1 MRDSEGFENAA
12 ALLPQDMR
20 AQLMELPEPLRTG
33 AEELRLRSGRRLSL
47 LLAEG
52 ESPVGARPV
61 QPRDLDTVLENA
73 TRASAHT
80 ALESVASGFVTVRG
94 GCRVG
99 LCGETV
105 VREGGVRSIRR
116 LSSLGIRIPRQ
127 HRGCA
132 AEIYARLLEAGLPD
146 TLIISPPGAGKTTL
160 LRELV
165 RLVSEGGRRVS
176 LIDER
181 GEAAG
186 VWEGLPLFDV
196 GPCTDVMT
204 GAPKPE
210 AAAMLIRAMTPQ
222 VLAMDE
228 ITTPADA
235 EAARA
240 ATGCGVR
247 LLATAHA
254 GSVRELASRGV
265 YRPLL
270 AESVFSMAV
279 VIERRGGERRY
290 RLEVLGG

>member
-61 QPRDLDTVLENA
+61 QPCDLDTVLENA

-132 AEIYARLLEAGLPD
+132 AEVYARLLEAGLPD

-165 RLVSEGGRRVS
+165 RLVSEG
-176 LIDER
+176 
-181 GEAAG
+181 
-186 VWEGLPLFDV
+186 
-196 GPCTDVMT
+196 
-204 GAPKPE
+204 
-210 AAAMLIRAMTPQ
+210 
-222 VLAMDE
+222 
-228 ITTPADA
+228 
-235 EAARA
+235 
-240 ATGCGVR
+240 
-247 LLATAHA
+247 
-254 GSVRELASRGV
+254 
-265 YRPLL
+265 
-270 AESVFSMAV
+270 VFSMAV

>member
-1 MRDSEGFENAA
+1 MRDNEGFDNAA
-12 ALLPQDMR
+12 GLLPQDMR
-20 AQLMELPEPLRTG
+20 QTLSALPGSARAC
-33 AEELRLRSGRRLSL
+33 AEELRLRSGRRPSL

-52 ESPVGARPV
+52 ESPFGDRAV

-80 ALESVASGFVTVRG
+80 ALECVAAGFVTVRG

-116 LSSLGIRIPRQ
+116 LSSLSIRIPRQ

-132 AEIYARLLEAGLPD
+132 GEIYARMLELGLPD

-165 RLVSEGGRRVS
+165 RRASEGGRRVS

-181 GEAAG
+181 AEIAG
-186 VWEGLPLFDV
+186 VWDGSPLFDI

-210 AAAMLIRAMTPQ
+210 AAAMLIRAMSPQ
-222 VLAMDE
+222 ILAMDE
-228 ITTPADA
+228 ITTPADV
-235 EAARA
+235 EAARL
-240 ATGCGVR
+240 ATGCGVK

-254 GSVRELASRGV
+254 GSARELAARPV
-265 YRPLL
+265 YRKLL
-270 AESVFSMAV
+270 EDGVFSAAV
-279 VIERRGGERRY
+279 VIERRGGSRHY
-290 RLEVLGG
+290 RLEELCK

>member
-1 MRDSEGFENAA
+1 MRDSEGFENAV
-12 ALLPQDMR
+12 ALLPLDMR
-20 AQLMELPEPLRTG
+20 SDVLALPEGLRAG
-33 AEELRLRSGRRLSL
+33 AEELRLRAGRRLSL
-47 LLAEG
+47 AMPEG
-52 ESPVGARPV
+52 ESPVGKRTV
-61 QPRDLDTVLENA
+61 TPRDLDTVLENA

-132 AEIYARLLEAGLPD
+132 AEVYARLLELGLPD
-146 TLIISPPGAGKTTL
+146 TLIVSPPGAGKTTL

-186 VWEGLPLFDV
+186 VWEGQPLFDAQ
-196 GPCTDVMT
+196 GRGRGDAHPRHDAP
-204 GAPKPE
+204 GAGHGRDNHP
-210 AAAMLIRAMTPQ
+210 
-222 VLAMDE
+222 
-228 ITTPADA
+228 
-235 EAARA
+235 
-240 ATGCGVR
+240 GG
-247 LLATAHA
+247 
-254 GSVRELASRGV
+254 
-265 YRPLL
+265 
-270 AESVFSMAV
+270 
-279 VIERRGGERRY
+279 RGGRATRGGLRR
-290 RLEVLGG
+290 

>member
-1 MRDSEGFENAA
+1 MRDNKGFDNAA
-12 ALLPQDMR
+12 GLLPQDMR
-20 AQLMELPEPLRTG
+20 QTLSALPGSARAC
-33 AEELRLRSGRRLSL
+33 AEELRLRSGRRPSL

-52 ESPVGARPV
+52 ESPFGDRAV

-80 ALESVASGFVTVRG
+80 ALECVAAGFVTVRG

-116 LSSLGIRIPRQ
+116 LSSLSIRIPRQ

-132 AEIYARLLEAGLPD
+132 GEIYARMLELGLPD

-165 RLVSEGGRRVS
+165 RLASEGGRRVS

-181 GEAAG
+181 AEIAG
-186 VWEGLPLFDV
+186 VWDGSPLFDI

-210 AAAMLIRAMTPQ
+210 AAAMLIRAMSPQ
-222 VLAMDE
+222 ILAMDE
-228 ITTPADA
+228 ITTPADV
-235 EAARA
+235 EAARL
-240 ATGCGVR
+240 ATGCGVK

-254 GSVRELASRGV
+254 GSARELAARPV
-265 YRPLL
+265 YRKLL
-270 AESVFSMAV
+270 EDGVFSAAV
-279 VIERRGGERRY
+279 VIERRGGSRHY
-290 RLEVLGG
+290 RLEELCK

>member
-1 MRDSEGFENAA
+1 MRDNEGFNNAA
-12 ALLPQDMR
+12 ALLPLDIRQAALALAGAAR
-20 AQLMELPEPLRTG
+20 AS
-33 AEELRLRSGRRLSL
+33 AEEIRLRSGRRPSL

-52 ESPVGARPV
+52 ESPFGDRAV
-61 QPRDLDTVLENA
+61 QPHDLDTVLENA

-80 ALESVASGFVTVRG
+80 ALECVAAGFVTVRG

-116 LSSLGIRIPRQ
+116 LSSLSIRIPRQ

-132 AEIYARLLEAGLPD
+132 GEVYARLLELGLPD
-146 TLIISPPGAGKTTL
+146 TLIVSPPGAGKTTL

-165 RLVSEGGRRVS
+165 RLASEGGRRVS

-181 GEAAG
+181 AEIAG
-186 VWEGLPLFDV
+186 VWDGAPLFDV

-222 VLAMDE
+222 LLAMDE
-228 ITTPADA
+228 ITTPADV
-235 EAARA
+235 EAARS
-240 ATGCGVR
+240 ATGCGVK

-254 GSVRELASRGV
+254 GSARELAARPV
-265 YRPLL
+265 YRHLL
-270 AESVFSMAV
+270 EDSIFRAAI
-279 VIERRGGERRY
+279 VIDRRGGQRRY
-290 RLEVLGG
+290 RLEELGG

>member
-61 QPRDLDTVLENA
+61 QPRDLDTELENA

-132 AEIYARLLEAGLPD
+132 AEVYARLLEAGLPD

-165 RLVSEGGRRVS
+165 RLVS
-176 LIDER
+176 
-181 GEAAG
+181 
-186 VWEGLPLFDV
+186 
-196 GPCTDVMT
+196 DVMT

-270 AESVFSMAV
+270 AEGVFSMAV

>member
-1 MRDSEGFENAA
+1 MRDNEGFDNAA
-12 ALLPQDMR
+12 GLLPQDMR
-20 AQLMELPEPLRTG
+20 QTLSALPGSARAC
-33 AEELRLRSGRRLSL
+33 AEELRLRSGRRPSL

-52 ESPVGARPV
+52 ESPFGDRAV

-80 ALESVASGFVTVRG
+80 ALECVAAGFVTVRG

-116 LSSLGIRIPRQ
+116 LSSLSIRIPRQ

-132 AEIYARLLEAGLPD
+132 GEIYARMLELGLPD

-165 RLVSEGGRRVS
+165 RLASEGGRRVS

-181 GEAAG
+181 AEIAG
-186 VWEGLPLFDV
+186 VWDGSPLFDI

-210 AAAMLIRAMTPQ
+210 AAAMLIRAMSPQ
-222 VLAMDE
+222 ILAMDE
-228 ITTPADA
+228 ITTPADV
-235 EAARA
+235 EAARL
-240 ATGCGVR
+240 ATGCGVK

-254 GSVRELASRGV
+254 GSARELAAWPV
-265 YRPLL
+265 YRKLL
-270 AESVFSMAV
+270 EDGVFSAAV
-279 VIERRGGERRY
+279 VIERRGGSRHY
-290 RLEVLGG
+290 RLEELCK

>member
-1 MRDSEGFENAA
+1 MRDNEGFDNAA
-12 ALLPQDMR
+12 GLLPQDMR
-20 AQLMELPEPLRTG
+20 QTLSALPGSARAC
-33 AEELRLRSGRRLSL
+33 AEELRLRSGRRPSL

-52 ESPVGARPV
+52 ESPFGDRAV

-80 ALESVASGFVTVRG
+80 ALECVAAGFVTVRG

-116 LSSLGIRIPRQ
+116 LSSLSIRIPRQ

-132 AEIYARLLEAGLPD
+132 GEIYARMLELGLPD

-165 RLVSEGGRRVS
+165 RLASEGGRRVS

-181 GEAAG
+181 AEIAG
-186 VWEGLPLFDV
+186 VWDGSPLFDI

-210 AAAMLIRAMTPQ
+210 AAAMLIRAMSPQ
-222 VLAMDE
+222 ILAMDE
-228 ITTPADA
+228 ITTPADV
-235 EAARA
+235 EAARL
-240 ATGCGVR
+240 ATGCGVK

-254 GSVRELASRGV
+254 GSARELAARPV
-265 YRPLL
+265 YRKLL
-270 AESVFSMAV
+270 EDGVFSAAV
-279 VIERRGGERRY
+279 VIERLGGSRHY
-290 RLEVLGG
+290 RLEELCK

>member
-1 MRDSEGFENAA
+1 MRDNEGFDNAA
-12 ALLPQDMR
+12 GLLPQDMR
-20 AQLMELPEPLRTG
+20 QTLSALPGSAR
-33 AEELRLRSGRRLSL
+33 ACVEELRLRSGRRPSL

-52 ESPVGARPV
+52 ESPFGDRAV

-80 ALESVASGFVTVRG
+80 ALECVAAGFVTVRG

-116 LSSLGIRIPRQ
+116 LSSLSIRIPRQ

-132 AEIYARLLEAGLPD
+132 GEIYARMLELGLPD

-165 RLVSEGGRRVS
+165 RLASEGGRRVS

-181 GEAAG
+181 AEIAG
-186 VWEGLPLFDV
+186 VWDGSPLFDI

-210 AAAMLIRAMTPQ
+210 AAAMLIRAMSPQ
-222 VLAMDE
+222 ILAMDE
-228 ITTPADA
+228 ITTPADV
-235 EAARA
+235 EAARL
-240 ATGCGVR
+240 ATGCGVK

-254 GSVRELASRGV
+254 GSARELAARPV
-265 YRPLL
+265 YRKLL
-270 AESVFSMAV
+270 EDGVFSAAV
-279 VIERRGGERRY
+279 VIERRGGSRHY
-290 RLEVLGG
+290 RLEELCK

>member
-1 MRDSEGFENAA
+1 MRDNEGFDNAA
-12 ALLPQDMR
+12 GLLPQDMR
-20 AQLMELPEPLRTG
+20 QTLSALPGSVRAC
-33 AEELRLRSGRRLSL
+33 AEELRLRSGRRPSL

-52 ESPVGARPV
+52 ESPFGDRAV

-80 ALESVASGFVTVRG
+80 ALECVAAGFVTVRG

-116 LSSLGIRIPRQ
+116 LSSLSIRIPRQ

-132 AEIYARLLEAGLPD
+132 GEIYARMLELGLPD

-165 RLVSEGGRRVS
+165 RLASEGGRRVS

-181 GEAAG
+181 AEIAG
-186 VWEGLPLFDV
+186 VWDGSPLFDI

-210 AAAMLIRAMTPQ
+210 AAAMLIRAMSPQ
-222 VLAMDE
+222 ILAMDE
-228 ITTPADA
+228 ITTPADV
-235 EAARA
+235 EAARL
-240 ATGCGVR
+240 ATGCGVK

-254 GSVRELASRGV
+254 GSARELAARPV
-265 YRPLL
+265 YRKLL
-270 AESVFSMAV
+270 EDGVFSAAV
-279 VIERRGGERRY
+279 VIERLGGSRHY
-290 RLEVLGG
+290 RLEELCK

>member
-1 MRDSEGFENAA
+1 MRDNEGFDNAA
-12 ALLPQDMR
+12 GLLPQDMR
-20 AQLMELPEPLRTG
+20 QTLSALPGSARAC
-33 AEELRLRSGRRLSL
+33 AEELRLRSGRRPSL

-52 ESPVGARPV
+52 ESPFGDRAA

-80 ALESVASGFVTVRG
+80 ALECVAAGFVTVRG

-116 LSSLGIRIPRQ
+116 LSSLSIRIPRQ

-132 AEIYARLLEAGLPD
+132 GEIYARMLELGLPD

-165 RLVSEGGRRVS
+165 RLASEGGRRVS

-181 GEAAG
+181 AEIAG
-186 VWEGLPLFDV
+186 VWDGSPLFDI

-210 AAAMLIRAMTPQ
+210 AAAMLIRAMSPQ
-222 VLAMDE
+222 ILAMDE
-228 ITTPADA
+228 ITTPADV
-235 EAARA
+235 EAARL
-240 ATGCGVR
+240 ATGCGVK

-254 GSVRELASRGV
+254 GSARELAARPV
-265 YRPLL
+265 YRKLL
-270 AESVFSMAV
+270 EDGVFSAAV
-279 VIERRGGERRY
+279 VIERRGGSRHY
-290 RLEVLGG
+290 RLEELCK

>member
-1 MRDSEGFENAA
+1 MRDNEGFDNAA
-12 ALLPQDMR
+12 GLLPQDIR
-20 AQLMELPEPLRTG
+20 QTAAALSEGAKRT
-33 AEELRLRSGRRLSL
+33 AEELRLRSGRRPSL

-52 ESPVGARPV
+52 ESPFGDRAV

-80 ALESVASGFVTVRG
+80 ALECVAAGFVTVRG

-116 LSSLGIRIPRQ
+116 LSSLSIRIPRQ

-132 AEIYARLLEAGLPD
+132 GEIYARMLELGLPD

-165 RLVSEGGRRVS
+165 RLASEGGRRVS

-181 GEAAG
+181 AEIAG
-186 VWEGLPLFDV
+186 VWDGSPLFDI

-210 AAAMLIRAMTPQ
+210 AAAMLIRAMSPQ
-222 VLAMDE
+222 ILAMDE
-228 ITTPADA
+228 ITTPADV
-235 EAARA
+235 EAARL
-240 ATGCGVR
+240 ATGCGVK

-254 GSVRELASRGV
+254 GSARELAARPV
-265 YRPLL
+265 YRKLL
-270 AESVFSMAV
+270 EDGVFSAAV
-279 VIERRGGERRY
+279 VIERRGGSRHY
-290 RLEVLGG
+290 RLEELCK

>member
-1 MRDSEGFENAA
+1 MRDNEGFDNAA
-12 ALLPQDMR
+12 GLLPQDMR
-20 AQLMELPEPLRTG
+20 QTLSALPGSARAC
-33 AEELRLRSGRRLSL
+33 AEELRLRSGRRPSL

-52 ESPVGARPV
+52 ESPFGDRAV

-80 ALESVASGFVTVRG
+80 ALECVAAGFVTVRG

-116 LSSLGIRIPRQ
+116 LSSLSIRIPRQ
-127 HRGCA
+127 HCGCA
-132 AEIYARLLEAGLPD
+132 GEIYARMLELGLPD

-165 RLVSEGGRRVS
+165 RLASEGGRRVS

-181 GEAAG
+181 AEIAG
-186 VWEGLPLFDV
+186 VWDGSPLFDI

-210 AAAMLIRAMTPQ
+210 AAAMLIRAMSPQ
-222 VLAMDE
+222 ILAMDE
-228 ITTPADA
+228 ITTPADV
-235 EAARA
+235 EAARL
-240 ATGCGVR
+240 ATGCGVK

-254 GSVRELASRGV
+254 GSARELAARPV
-265 YRPLL
+265 YRKLL
-270 AESVFSMAV
+270 EDGVFSAAV
-279 VIERRGGERRY
+279 VIERRGGSRHY
-290 RLEVLGG
+290 RLEELCK

>member
-1 MRDSEGFENAA
+1 MRDNEGFDNAA
-12 ALLPQDMR
+12 GLLPQDMR
-20 AQLMELPEPLRTG
+20 QTLSALPGSARAC
-33 AEELRLRSGRRLSL
+33 AEELRLRSGRRPSL

-52 ESPVGARPV
+52 ESPFGDRAV
-61 QPRDLDTVLENA
+61 QPRDLETVLENA

-80 ALESVASGFVTVRG
+80 ALECVAAGFVTVRG

-116 LSSLGIRIPRQ
+116 LSSLSIRIPRQ

-132 AEIYARLLEAGLPD
+132 GEIYARMLELGLPD

-165 RLVSEGGRRVS
+165 RLASEGGRRVS

-181 GEAAG
+181 AEIAG
-186 VWEGLPLFDV
+186 VWDGSPLFDI

-210 AAAMLIRAMTPQ
+210 AAAMLIRAMSPQ
-222 VLAMDE
+222 ILAMDE
-228 ITTPADA
+228 ITTPADV
-235 EAARA
+235 EAARL
-240 ATGCGVR
+240 ATGCGVK

-254 GSVRELASRGV
+254 GSARELAARPV
-265 YRPLL
+265 YRKLL
-270 AESVFSMAV
+270 EDGVFSAAV
-279 VIERRGGERRY
+279 VIERRGGSRHY
-290 RLEVLGG
+290 RLEELCK